1 MKKLALALSLLACAP
16 VHAQWVLINKD
27 SEVAN
32 YYESTIRKIGTMV
45 KVYELFDYKVPSQP
59 DNAKSVGYL
68 VKYDCHADTLQV
80 LTTIKYSESM
90 AAGMVLSHDATPG
103 PLNPIAPGTV
113 GAKKLDHICRLA
125 RQLG

>member
-1 MKKLALALSLLACAP
+1 MKTLLAALSLIACTPA
-16 VHAQWVLINKD
+16 HAHWVLINKD

-32 YYESTIRKIGTMV
+32 YYESAIRKIGNTV

-59 DNAKSVGYL
+59 DNAKSIGYL
-68 VKYDCHADTLQV
+68 VRYDCHADTLQV
-80 LTTIKYSESM
+80 LTTIKYSENM
-90 AAGMVLSHDATPG
+90 AAGMVLSNDATPG

-113 GAKKLDHICRLA
+113 GAKKMDHICRLA

>member
-1 MKKLALALSLLACAP
+1 LLACAP

-80 LTTIKYSESM
+80 LTTIKYSENM
-90 AAGMVLSHDATPG
+90 AAGMVLSNDATPG

-113 GAKKLDHICRLA
+113 GAKKMDHICRLA

>member
-1 MKKLALALSLLACAP
+1 MKRLAVALSLLACEP

-32 YYESTIRKIGTMV
+32 YYESTIRKVGTMV
-45 KVYELFDYKVPSQP
+45 KVYELFDYKLPSQT

-80 LTTIKYSESM
+80 LTTIKYSENM
-90 AAGMVLSHDATPG
+90 AAGMVLSNDATPG

-113 GAKKLDHICRLA
+113 GAKKMDHICRLA